1 MSSANP
7 EPAPTVRTSSRLG
20 RKATI
25 SKQPKNAAETRCRL
39 CGDQCPPN
47 MALRDRELRAKVE
60 DITEEPVSDAVC
72 LSNLSNGLNVC
83 EPCQGTAED
92 FYRFKE
98 RCRRI
103 LGGRTEQERVEELLD
118 SCEVEIAL
126 SQETLEDIGVGEGE
140 SVRKKRSYQSRKT
153 EATKK
158 MSPADYKRHYQQL
171 YKAQNKVE
179 CEVCHQKVD
188 KKYLDGHKNR
198 HYGLEPYECAECG
211 LQFHCKLNLTR
222 HEARNHAPEEEAI
235 PCEVCGKM
243 IRSRQALKQHM
254 KSHEEKKF
262 ECQLCDVKAP
272 NQHTLKRHM
281 DIHNQ
286 VRDFVCSH
294 CGKAFYR
301 QTVLNIHL
309 RTHSGET
316 PYECHV
322 CLRGFVH
329 RRVYVEHMKKQHP
342 AEPILRLE
350 IAKGWKEAARNS
362 SQVK

>member
-1 MSSANP
+1 MSSANS
-7 EPAPTVRTSSRLG
+7 EPAPTVRTSSRRC

-25 SKQPKNAAETRCRL
+25 SKKPKDAAETRCRL
-39 CGDQCPPN
+39 CGDRCPPN
-47 MALRDRELRAKVE
+47 MALRERELRAKVE
-60 DITEEPVSDAVC
+60 DITGEPIPAVVR
-72 LSNLSNGLNVC
+72 NVAALNVC
-83 EPCQGTAED
+83 EPCQDTVDD
-92 FYRFKE
+92 FYRYKE

-103 LGGRTEQERVEELLD
+103 LEGRTKQERVEELLD

-126 SQETLEDIGVGEGE
+126 SQETLEDIGVGEDE
-140 SVRKKRSYQSRKT
+140 SVRKKRRYQSRKT
-153 EATKK
+153 EETKT

-198 HYGLEPYECAECG
+198 HYGLEPYECTQCG